1 MNIQNA
7 IADLQLVGTSVRK
20 INLEN
25 TFTFY
30 SDTDAVQKRFDLNY
44 HVGNISKEEDCFWG
58 CVILNLVINISDNE
72 EKEDTKPKSLSFEI
86 EIEGCFTYGGDDEP
100 DFREMLEINGT
111 ASVYSIARS
120 MVTTIT
126 SQTFN
131 GDKVVLP
138 MLNFFDLAN
147 SNESEN
153 E

>member
-25 TFTFY
+25 TFTVFC
-30 SDTDAVQKRFDLNY
+30 DTETVQKRFDLNC
-44 HVGNISKEEDCFWG
+44 HVGNISKEDDGFWG
-58 CVILNLVINISDNE
+58 CVILNLVINIKDDENEDTE
-72 EKEDTKPKSLSFEI
+72 EKTLSFEI
-86 EIEGCFTYGGDDEP
+86 EIEGCFTYDGDDES
-100 DFREMLEINGT
+100 DFREMLEVNGT
-111 ASVYSIARS
+111 ASVYSIVRS
-120 MVTTIT
+120 MVMTVT

-131 GDKVVLP
+131 GDKVILP

-147 SNESEN
+147 SSKIEN